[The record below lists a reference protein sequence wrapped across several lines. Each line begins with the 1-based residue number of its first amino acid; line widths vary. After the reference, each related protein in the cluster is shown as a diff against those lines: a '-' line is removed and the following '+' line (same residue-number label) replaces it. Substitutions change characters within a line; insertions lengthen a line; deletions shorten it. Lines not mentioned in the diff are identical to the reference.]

1 MQRAIIV
8 SICWVISVYWEEVRK
23 NTDLLAKVVQIITT
37 IVDEVSHENDLFPV
51 NRSSL

>member
-1 MQRAIIV
+1 MGERAKK
-8 SICWVISVYWEEVRK
+8 E
-23 NTDLLAKVVQIITT
+23 TDLLAKVVQVITT